1 VALFI
6 DLDNTLIINP
16 LGRYVMPKIYRLA
29 ADIIGKGFEEVA
41 EIFKSKHIERIRTGS
56 PKAYDW
62 DDILYEV
69 IGSRERI
76 ATNFLEELKRVC
88 DKAVILD
95 KAPEILKILREKG
108 FYLIL
113 STNGLWK
120 YQECVL
126 RETGLTEF
134 FDEIITPDRKGC
146 IKSSREFYNIALEFS
161 EKISV
166 GDNIVFDVYYPK
178 LYKLKAIYVKRSDY
192 VNEIYGQALGIR
204 IDQIVP
210 DAVISSLSQL
220 PNALE
225 AILPKRR

>member
-1 VALFI
+1 
-6 DLDNTLIINP
+6 
-16 LGRYVMPKIYRLA
+16 M
-29 ADIIGKGFEEVA
+29 
-41 EIFKSKHIERIRTGS
+41 
-56 PKAYDW
+56 
-62 DDILYEV
+62 
-69 IGSRERI
+69 
-76 ATNFLEELKRVC
+76 
-88 DKAVILD
+88 ILD